1 MYLLVSV
8 NKTTSCTVH
17 KKMKFSIKDIFSNC
31 DQIRSLLRTW
41 SNLLKKSLTED
52 FIFRTV
58 VAKHSAGFYLSWF
71 VFQF

>member
-1 MYLLVSV
+1 
-8 NKTTSCTVH
+8 
-17 KKMKFSIKDIFSNC
+17 MKFSIKDIFTNC